1 MSSSTIT
8 RATVTRRGDRVFSG
22 LSRGAGISILVIL
35 AGVAT
40 VLFVE
45 GRAGI
50 FGDTEEMSGSDSFL
64 QYVGPLVFGTVF
76 AATLALLFAA
86 PLAVAVALYISHY
99 APRRL
104 AQTLGYIIDLLAA
117 IPSVVFG
124 IWGIT
129 VLAPLLTDNIYPWLN
144 ANLDVIPFFSG
155 TVSTS
160 GRSMLTAGLV
170 LAVMILPIVTAI
182 SREVFL
188 QTPRLHEEA
197 SLALGAT
204 RWEMIRQAVI
214 PYGRS
219 GVISGAMLGLG
230 RALGE
235 TMAVAIILSPSDG
248 YFWSVLTNQNSN
260 TIASNIALKFPEAYG
275 LDVNRLI
282 ATGLVLFAITFVV
295 NALARR
301 IANAGF
307 SGADG

>member
-1 MSSSTIT
+1 
-8 RATVTRRGDRVFSG
+8 VV
-22 LSRGAGISILVIL
+22 
-35 AGVAT
+35 
-40 VLFVE
+40 
-45 GRAGI
+45 
-50 FGDTEEMSGSDSFL
+50 
-64 QYVGPLVFGTVF
+64 
-76 AATLALLFAA
+76 
-86 PLAVAVALYISHY
+86 
-99 APRRL
+99 
-104 AQTLGYIIDLLAA
+104 DLLAA

-129 VLAPLLTDNIYPWLN
+129 VVAPLLSKNVYPW
-144 ANLDVIPFFSG
+144 ANDNLSFIPFFSG
-155 TVSTS
+155 TASTS
-160 GRSMLTAGLV
+160 GRTMLTAGMV
-170 LAVMILPIVTAI
+170 LAMMILPIITAI

-204 RWEMIRQAVI
+204 KWEMIRQAVI

-248 YFWSVLTNQNSN
+248 YFWSILTNQNSN

-282 ATGLVLFAITFVV
+282 ATGLVLFLLSFGV
-295 NALARR
+295 NMLARR
-301 IANAGF
+301 VANSGF
-307 SGADG
+307 SGAAG

>member
-1 MSSSTIT
+1 
-8 RATVTRRGDRVFSG
+8 
-22 LSRGAGISILVIL
+22 
-35 AGVAT
+35 
-40 VLFVE
+40 
-45 GRAGI
+45 
-50 FGDTEEMSGSDSFL
+50 MSGSDSFL

-144 ANLDVIPFFSG
+144 ANLDVVPFFSG

>member
-1 MSSSTIT
+1 M
-8 RATVTRRGDRVFSG
+8 V
-22 LSRGAGISILVIL
+22 
-35 AGVAT
+35 
-40 VLFVE
+40 
-45 GRAGI
+45 
-50 FGDTEEMSGSDSFL
+50 
-64 QYVGPLVFGTVF
+64 
-76 AATLALLFAA
+76 
-86 PLAVAVALYISHY
+86 
-99 APRRL
+99 
-104 AQTLGYIIDLLAA
+104 DLLAA

-129 VLAPLLTDNIYPWLN
+129 VVAPLLSKNVYPW
-144 ANLDVIPFFSG
+144 ANDNLSFIPFFSG
-155 TVSTS
+155 TASTS
-160 GRSMLTAGLV
+160 GRTMLTAGMV
-170 LAVMILPIVTAI
+170 LAMMILPIITAI

-204 RWEMIRQAVI
+204 KWEMIRQAVI

-248 YFWSVLTNQNSN
+248 YFWSILTNQNSN

-282 ATGLVLFAITFVV
+282 ATGLVLFLLSFGV
-295 NALARR
+295 NMLARR
-301 IANAGF
+301 VANSGF
-307 SGADG
+307 SGAAG